1 MATTKQN
8 NDSGSIFTADL
19 SLAYKPPNTP
29 FKRFIWRW
37 RMLFESTF
45 ALSMFEG
52 WEKILIGTFYPQT
65 RLESFK
71 LTGG

>member
-1 MATTKQN
+1 MATTKRN
-8 NDSGSIFTADL
+8 NDSGSVFPADL
-19 SLAYKPPNTP
+19 SLVYRPPNTP

-52 WEKILIGTFYPQT
+52 WEKILIGTSCPWT
-65 RLESFK
+65 LLESFN